1 MYFLAGRDV
10 NKEKS
15 ESETSKKATQL
26 TQTLVICQPKNNFL
40 RWLNKL

>member
-40 RWLNKL
+40 R